1 MQLRE
6 ICRSE
11 SFECK
16 TFFGMECLGVE
27 LMEWKDRFGSNLDG
41 RKEGRGG
48 DAQKLGRVASRCKGR
63 CRGPGKECVQ
73 YIQSSVLRSARSI
86 RTTGRGF

>member
-27 LMEWKDRFGSNLDG
+27 LMEWKNRFGSNLDG
-41 RKEGRGG
+41 RKEGKGG

-73 YIQSSVLRSARSI
+73 YIQSSVQRSARSI

>member
-41 RKEGRGG
+41 RKEGKGG

>member
-11 SFECK
+11 SFECE
-16 TFFGMECLGVE
+16 TSFGMECLEVE

-41 RKEGRGG
+41 RKEGKGG
-48 DAQKLGRVASRCKGR
+48 VAQKLGRVASR

>member
-27 LMEWKDRFGSNLDG
+27 LMEWTDRFGSNLDG

-73 YIQSSVLRSARSI
+73 YIQSSVQRSARSI